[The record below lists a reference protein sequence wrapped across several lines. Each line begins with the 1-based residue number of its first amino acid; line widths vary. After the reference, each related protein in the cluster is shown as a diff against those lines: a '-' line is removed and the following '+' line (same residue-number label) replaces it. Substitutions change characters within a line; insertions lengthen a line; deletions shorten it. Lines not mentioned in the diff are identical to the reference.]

1 LIWKGKR
8 EKEKKRK
15 KKEIGQ
21 RCAAS
26 THHQL
31 INSAKNVKLD
41 PQGRYQAKL
50 DHQTLQLPIRQV
62 L

>member
-1 LIWKGKR
+1 LRRKKEKGKKR
-8 EKEKKRK
+8 E

-26 THHQL
+26 THHRL

-41 PQGRYQAKL
+41 PKGRYQAKL